1 MNVMQSTKST
11 GEIHFGR
18 PMIGAEERAIVM
30 DVLAGPVLAHGP
42 RGKQFEADF
51 AAWTG
56 APEAISVSN
65 CTAGLHLVW
74 FALGIGPGD
83 EVIVPS
89 VTHTASA
96 HAVELTGARAVFADI
111 ERTTGNIDP
120 AAVEAAITPRTRGI
134 CVVHFLGLPADMTRI
149 NAIARKRSLFVLEDC
164 ALAVGTKLDGVH
176 AGVLGDAGVFSFYPV
191 KHMTTAEGG
200 MIITRDADLARKLRL
215 AKAFGVD
222 RSVEERTV
230 PGIYDVVSLGFNYRM
245 NEMAAALG
253 IVQLKRM
260 DDFLAKRKVN
270 AAALDTALGRIEGL
284 HRLDGGDAARRHSHY
299 CTSVVLP
306 DDIASRR
313 GDVALA
319 MKAQA
324 VGTSVYYPG
333 PLPHLTYYRE
343 KYGFRRGQFPVGEWF
358 SAATLALPCAPHLDE
373 ADMAR
378 VGMALERSIKE
389 VRL

>member
-1 MNVMQSTKST
+1 MNSTKNT
-11 GEIHFGR
+11 TNEIHFGR
-18 PMIGAEERAIVM
+18 PLIGEAERAAVM

-83 EVIVPS
+83 EVIVPT
-89 VTHTASA
+89 VTHTATA

-111 ERTTGNIDP
+111 DRATGNIDP
-120 AAVEAAITPRTRGI
+120 AAVEAALTPRTRGI
-134 CVVHFLGLPADMTRI
+134 SVVHFLGLPANMTRI
-149 NAIARKRSLFVLEDC
+149 NAIAQKHNLFVLEDC
-164 ALAVGTKLDGVH
+164 ALAVGTRFDGVH
-176 AGVLGDAGVFSFYPV
+176 AGLIGGAGVFSFYPV

-200 MIITRDADLARKLRL
+200 MIVTRDAALARKLRL

-222 RSVEERTV
+222 RGVEERTV

-260 DDFLAKRKVN
+260 DGFLNTRRAN
-270 AAALDTALGRIEGL
+270 AAALGKALDAIDGL
-284 HRLDGGDAARRHSHY
+284 HRLDVGDAKRVHSHY

-306 DDIASRR
+306 DDVAGKRAE
-313 GDVALA
+313 VALA

-333 PLPHLTYYRE
+333 PVPHLTYYRE
-343 KYGFRRGQFPVGEWF
+343 KYGYRRGQFPAGEWF
-358 SAATLALPCAPHLDE
+358 SGGTLALPCAPHLDTN
-373 ADMAR
+373 DMAR
-378 VGMALERSIKE
+378 VGAALTTAIKE
-389 VRL
+389 VRK